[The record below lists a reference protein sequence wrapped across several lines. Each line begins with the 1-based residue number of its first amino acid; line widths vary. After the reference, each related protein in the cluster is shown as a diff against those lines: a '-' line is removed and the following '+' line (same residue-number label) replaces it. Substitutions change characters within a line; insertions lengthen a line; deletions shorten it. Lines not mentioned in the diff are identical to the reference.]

1 MSRRCD
7 SWTCAALRRPY
18 RRHIVALMRVREGE
32 LQSVATAVVE
42 ALQKQGFVHFKREP
56 AVARQRIVEII
67 ARTLEQEQALEE
79 EAERLAESHARKMAG
94 MDQRKII
101 QGIKERLARER
112 NFPL

>member
-1 MSRRCD
+1 
-7 SWTCAALRRPY
+7 
-18 RRHIVALMRVREGE
+18 MRVREGE
-32 LQSVATAVVE
+32 LQGLATAVVA
-42 ALQKQGFVHFKREP
+42 ALQKQGFVHFTREP
-56 AVARQRIVEII
+56 AVARQRIVELI

-94 MDQRKII
+94 MDQRRII